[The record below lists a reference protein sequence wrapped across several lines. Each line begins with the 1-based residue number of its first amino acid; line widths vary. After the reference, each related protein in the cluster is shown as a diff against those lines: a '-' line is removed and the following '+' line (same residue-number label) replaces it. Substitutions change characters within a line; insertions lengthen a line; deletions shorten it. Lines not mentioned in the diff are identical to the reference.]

1 LRVAALLHE
10 IGGFISNRSHHKHS
24 MYLILNS
31 DLFGVSREDMTL
43 VALTAR
49 YHRRA
54 LPSLAQVE
62 YSVLSQEDRLAVSKM
77 AAILRVADALDRNH
91 LQQARD
97 LSCVL
102 EKDQFVI
109 TVNNVEDLTVERL
122 AVKEKGALFQDIYGL
137 PVVLKEGRVT
147 IEGAFNG

>member
-1 LRVAALLHE
+1 
-10 IGGFISNRSHHKHS
+10 
-24 MYLILNS
+24 MYLVLNS
-31 DLFGVSREDMTL
+31 DLFGLSREDMTL
-43 VALTAR
+43 VAMTTR

-54 LPSLAQVE
+54 LPSLAHVE
-62 YSVLSQEDRLAVSKM
+62 YSLLSQEDRLAVSKM

-97 LSCVL
+97 LSCAL

-137 PVVLKEGRVT
+137 PVVLREGRVT
-147 IEGAFNG
+147 TEEAGNG

>member
-1 LRVAALLHE
+1 
-10 IGGFISNRSHHKHS
+10 
-24 MYLILNS
+24 
-31 DLFGVSREDMTL
+31 
-43 VALTAR
+43 
-49 YHRRA
+49 
-54 LPSLAQVE
+54 
-62 YSVLSQEDRLAVSKM
+62 M

-97 LSCVL
+97 LSCALV
-102 EKDQFVI
+102 KDQFVI

-147 IEGAFNG
+147 TEEAGNA

>member
-1 LRVAALLHE
+1 
-10 IGGFISNRSHHKHS
+10 

-31 DLFGVSREDMTL
+31 DLFGLSREEMTL

-54 LPSLAQVE
+54 PPSPAHLE
-62 YSVLSQEDRLAVSKM
+62 YGQLSQEDRLAVSKM

-97 LSCVL
+97 LACTL
-102 EKDQFVI
+102 EQDQFVI

-122 AVKEKGALFQDIYGL
+122 AVKEKGALFKDIYGL
-137 PVVLKEGRVT
+137 PVVLREGRVT
-147 IEGAFNG
+147 IEGASNG